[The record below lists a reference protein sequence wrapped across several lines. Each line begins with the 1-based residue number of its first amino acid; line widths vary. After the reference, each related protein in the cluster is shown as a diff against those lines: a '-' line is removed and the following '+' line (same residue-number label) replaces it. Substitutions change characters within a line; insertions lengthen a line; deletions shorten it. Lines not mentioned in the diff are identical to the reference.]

1 MRGLSA
7 LFLAAL
13 LGQALAGFERD
24 GGRARKKCDW
34 IQKEMSMGRKQWMM
48 KQSWFHKLAHVCGI
62 ATLQQPA
69 MSVTDAV
76 PAMPAMPAMIAQ
88 EAHAGFPMMNDPS
101 QLESMLKGSGL
112 GEGPQ
117 ALKGALG
124 EAMGSLAQV
133 MQSQDGQDLKIKAMQ
148 LAREAANKAATG
160 GMHNKAE
167 RQELKMKAM
176 DMMRH
181 AKTAWDKNVD
191 PEQTAH
197 MMQQVEQ
204 AKEELTHH
212 LPEEAKLQQA
222 MQVLQDPAMKAKLL
236 QEMQHAQQTM
246 QDPAMKAKLLQE
258 MQHAPQIMQDPD
270 MKARLEQDMQTA
282 QYMNPQQFQ
291 AEAMKLAQ
299 LAQSHMASHSSSGVE
314 PDVMSSMRPAAFSN
328 AGTAGGE
335 WPRFPETQRS
345 IHV

>member
-1 MRGLSA
+1 
-7 LFLAAL
+7 
-13 LGQALAGFERD
+13 
-24 GGRARKKCDW
+24 
-34 IQKEMSMGRKQWMM
+34 MGRKQWMM
-48 KQSWFHKLAHVCGI
+48 KQSWFHKLAQVCGI

-76 PAMPAMPAMIAQ
+76 PAMPAMPAMMAQ
-88 EAHAGFPMMNDPS
+88 EAHAGFPMMSDPS
-101 QLESMLKGSGL
+101 QLESMLKGSAL

-148 LAREAANKAATG
+148 LAREAANKAAAG

-222 MQVLQDPAMKAKLL
+222 MQVLQDPAMKAKLLQEMQHAQQTMQDPAMKAKLL